1 MIEDKTARD
10 IELGKR
16 AKILM
21 DDDLLMAC
29 FEALRQD
36 FADAWSNA
44 TTTED
49 REMIWS
55 KQAVLGEVKQKLLTL
70 VNNGKIASKR
80 LQN

>member
-1 MIEDKTARD
+1 MIEDKTQRD

-16 AKILM
+16 AKLLL

-36 FADAWSNA
+36 FADAWSSA
-44 TTTED
+44 VTTED

-55 KQAVLGEVKQKLLTL
+55 KQAVLSEVKQKLLTL
-70 VNNGKIASKR
+70 VNNGKIAQKR
-80 LQN
+80 LPN